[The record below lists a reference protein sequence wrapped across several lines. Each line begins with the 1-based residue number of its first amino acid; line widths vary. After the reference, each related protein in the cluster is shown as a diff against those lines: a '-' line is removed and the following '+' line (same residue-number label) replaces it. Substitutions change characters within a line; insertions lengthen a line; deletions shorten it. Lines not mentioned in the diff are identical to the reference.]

1 MSKSISRNAIFN
13 AILNLFNIILPI
25 LVIPSVSRAIGNELY
40 GYMGYGDSLNN
51 YFSIF
56 ASFGIYTYG
65 LREISR
71 VRDDKVKLKQTFT
84 SLFLLTTITN
94 ILSTIVYMAFVM
106 FSYKGQPYLYT
117 CIILGLNLAF
127 NLFYVEWVNQALENY
142 DFITIKTMIIRIVSC
157 IIIIFLVRSKDNYL
171 FYLYVVVITNFLNNI
186 VSFIYIK
193 KKIKFDFSDL
203 RFKKHLKP
211 MIYAVILSNVG
222 VLYTQFDKFMIK
234 ASIGTTDVG
243 YYYMAQRI
251 INIVNTLLLTL
262 VTVTMPRLSNYLGND
277 SEEQYLV
284 LLKKVSKIYFLILF
298 PSSIGVFCLSDEV
311 IGIFGGS
318 EYAAVIPVMK
328 VFAMYMLSLGI
339 QNIISNQI
347 IYLYQRERDDSILI
361 FIGGIINLIFKF
373 ILIYIGDFTIVT
385 AIGTTLIA
393 NIIVIYMQY
402 MLVKKVI
409 KLNIN
414 LFNFSNLK
422 YLLYSLAFI
431 PITIFIRNFTN
442 NILYI
447 CVATV
452 TLCSIVY
459 MIILIITKDDLFFEI
474 VNKMKRKLGM

>member
-409 KLNIN
+409 KLNIS

-422 YLLYSLAFI
+422 YLLYSLAFV
-431 PITIFIRNFTN
+431 PITIFIRNLTS

-452 TLCSIVY
+452 ALCSIVY
-459 MIILIITKDDLFFEI
+459 IIILLMTKDDLFFEI
-474 VNKMKRKLGM
+474 VNKMRKKLGM

>member
-157 IIIIFLVRSKDNYL
+157 ILIIFLVRSKDNYL

-409 KLNIN
+409 KLNIS

-431 PITIFIRNFTN
+431 PITIFIRSLTS

-452 TLCSIVY
+452 ALCSIVY
-459 MIILIITKDDLFFEI
+459 MVILLMTKDDLFFEI
-474 VNKMKRKLGM
+474 VNKMRKKLGM

>member
-142 DFITIKTMIIRIVSC
+142 DFITIKTMIIRIISC

-193 KKIKFDFSDL
+193 KKIKFDFSNL

-422 YLLYSLAFI
+422 YLLYSLSFI
-431 PITIFIRNFTN
+431 PITIFIRNLTN

-447 CVATV
+447 SVATV

>member
-25 LVIPSVSRAIGNELY
+25 LVIPSVSRAIGTELY

-94 ILSTIVYMAFVM
+94 ILSTIVYMAFVA

-157 IIIIFLVRSKDNYL
+157 VIIIFLVRSKDNYL

-409 KLNIN
+409 KLNIS

-422 YLLYSLAFI
+422 YLLYSSAFI
-431 PITIFIRNFTN
+431 PITIFIRSLTS

-452 TLCSIVY
+452 ALCSIVY
-459 MIILIITKDDLFFEI
+459 MVILLITKDDLFFEI

>member
-94 ILSTIVYMAFVM
+94 ILSTIVYMTFVM

-431 PITIFIRNFTN
+431 PITIFIRNLTN
-442 NILYI
+442 NIIYI
-447 CVATV
+447 SVATV
-452 TLCSIVY
+452 TLCSIAY